1 MNTTNPIYDNGD
13 DSFDWQPVEDWQ
25 PTTPEEME
33 AALPDIHAEQNG
45 GDMDWWEFQTSCYPE
60 GDSEEQMY
68 PRDHE
73 DLYPEF
79 DE

>member
-1 MNTTNPIYDNGD
+1 MDNTNNNPAD
-13 DSFDWQPVEDWQ
+13 DFDQ
-25 PTTPEEME
+25 T
-33 AALPDIHAEQNG
+33 HG

-73 DLYPEF
+73 DQYPEF

>member
-1 MNTTNPIYDNGD
+1 MDNTNNNPAD
-13 DSFDWQPVEDWQ
+13 DFDQTHGE
-25 PTTPEEME
+25 
-33 AALPDIHAEQNG
+33 
-45 GDMDWWEFQTSCYPE
+45 DMDWWEFQTSCYPE

-73 DLYPEF
+73 DQYPEF

>member
-1 MNTTNPIYDNGD
+1 L
-13 DSFDWQPVEDWQ
+13 
-25 PTTPEEME
+25 E
-33 AALPDIHAEQNG
+33 AALPDTHAEQNG
-45 GDMDWWEFQTSCYPE
+45 EDMDWWEFQTSCYPE

-73 DLYPEF
+73 DQYPEF